1 MGIELRLFNLQLQSC
16 LLQSVG
22 AILARAVRPGNFSAV
37 TGACQM
43 VLRDV
48 FEQVGGSNEELAV
61 GFNDADFCPRVWPA
75 TAPSLR
81 PMQSCTTT
89 SSPRAAGKRP
99 TRINSAAGNAN
110 RRCSCSAARS
120 SSWMVI
126 PGSDRTYP
134 PTVSTSRFSAK

>member
-99 TRINSAAGNAN
+99 TRKSCAVGSAS
-110 RRCSCSAARS
+110 RHCLCSAGRS
-120 SSWMVI
+120 IS
-126 PGSDRTYP
+126 
-134 PTVSTSRFSAK
+134 